1 MPNAFSPLARNLKPK
16 KKGRNFRSCEKIKQP
31 GRAGKLRRANF
42 DFLPPHV
49 IGAAANT
56 P

>member
-16 KKGRNFRSCEKIKQP
+16 KKGRNFRPCKKKSNNP
-31 GRAGKLRRANF
+31 AGWANF
-42 DFLPPHV
+42 DFLPLRI
-49 IGAAANT
+49 IGAAVNT